1 MPPSSS
7 RRRAAAAF
15 TASLVDL
22 HLPGPDR
29 PPKVRRLQRGVRRQ
43 AVRRWGKVTHSLA
56 KGRTIG
62 HTLESER
69 PRNKSSAS
77 HTPAAAMM
85 PLGPIKTPMSDTSC
99 PRNPDLSQWPSC
111 SAQCR
116 TKCVGGWGVFSLE
129 PRPAALLSPGR
140 RQCHHSQAQAPER
153 VGKAPDRW
161 WCCCCCW
168 RPRLSGGA
176 PCPHLLGMVAA
187 VRKQPPARPLLG
199 AWSRTQI
206 RDTI

>member
-116 TKCVGGWGVFSLE
+116 TKCVGGWGGGGSSHLSRAQ
-129 PRPAALLSPGR
+129 PHCSPPAGASATIL
-140 RQCHHSQAQAPER
+140 
-153 VGKAPDRW
+153 
-161 WCCCCCW
+161 
-168 RPRLSGGA
+168 RPRLQSGLEKHPTGGGA
-176 PCPHLLGMVAA
+176 AAAAGGLGCLA
-187 VRKQPPARPLLG
+187 ARPAPTCL
-199 AWSRTQI
+199 AWSLL
-206 RDTI
+206 